1 MSAVSVQYVV
11 PAVLPQT
18 PLQLKAGS
26 NLPCIP
32 VVSNDSAEDKNS
44 ISVSKSGDKHEG
56 SLGNEMIASWEENKI
71 TFPSGD
77 HNNKTHGMD

>member
-1 MSAVSVQYVV
+1 MSAVNVQYVV

-18 PLQLKAGS
+18 SLQLKAGS

-32 VVSNDSAEDKNS
+32 LVSNDSAEDKSS

-56 SLGNEMIASWEENKI
+56 SLENEMIVFWKENKI
-71 TFPSGD
+71 TFPSDD